1 LADAE
6 ARYLTIVGQ
15 APGTLQDVPV
25 PVGMLPTDV
34 DASVNI
40 MRFYN
45 PTVKAREADVDS
57 AKSAVELA
65 DSRFDPAFSIEAGG
79 DHNRNVDGVPGRDNE
94 ARALVVMR
102 WNLYAGGS
110 DIHNR
115 EAAYAQVAQA
125 RTTRLEALM
134 QSEQD
139 LRKAWASYDAASRQA
154 PLLKSAVQHDEEVRS
169 AYDQQFQLST
179 RSLLDLLDAQSE
191 LFRAQTK
198 AVTAQEQ
205 AVFSAYKILAVE
217 GQMLQALNVPAP
229 AEADPTLPARRPE
242 RPQS

>member
-1 LADAE
+1 
-6 ARYLTIVGQ
+6 
-15 APGTLQDVPV
+15 
-25 PVGMLPTDV
+25 M
-34 DASVNI
+34 
-40 MRFYN
+40 
-45 PTVKAREADVDS
+45 
-57 AKSAVELA
+57 A
-65 DSRFDPAFSIEAGG
+65 DSRFDPVVTLEAGG
-79 DHNRNVDGVPGRDNE
+79 DHNHNVGGVPGRDNE

-139 LRKAWASYDAASRQA
+139 LRKAWASYEAASRQV
-154 PLLKSAVQHDEEVRS
+154 PLLTSAVQHDQEVRS
-169 AYDQQFQLST
+169 AYDQQFQMST

-191 LFRAQTK
+191 VFRTQIK
-198 AVTAQEQ
+198 MVTAQEQ
-205 AVFSAYKILAVE
+205 AVFSSYKILAIE

-229 AEADPTLPARRPE
+229 LEADPTTPARRPE